1 MAGITEHIIDVD
13 IVAEDRPLWSGE
25 AVSVVVPTTEGY
37 LGILADH
44 EPILAL
50 VGNGTVEVK
59 LPGAGAAGGSGSSAG
74 QSAGVKHF
82 DVKGGFI
89 AFEDNRLTIG
99 VDQCMNSDEDA
110 ANEEGTE
117 E

>member
-59 LPGAGAAGGSGSSAG
+59 LPGAGAAGGSGTA
-74 QSAGVKHF
+74 AGVKHF

-99 VDQCMNSDEDA
+99 VDQCLKSDEDA
-110 ANEEGTE
+110 ANEEGSE

>member
-25 AVSVVVPTTEGY
+25 AVSAVVPTTEGY

-59 LPGAGAAGGSGSSAG
+59 LPGAGAGSGSGAG
-74 QSAGVKHF
+74 QSAGVKHL

-99 VDQCMNSDEDA
+99 VDQCLNSDEDA
-110 ANEEGTE
+110 ANEEGAE